1 MKAYVLK
8 GPGVLAAEEREIP
21 QPGPT
26 EVLIRVTNVGI
37 CGSDIHLYKGTYNG
51 PQNYPHSV
59 RTRVVRD
66 CGENRGKGGKGE
78 ARGQGDRGLFPVLRA
93 LRQLQRRSKS
103 VPYH

>member
-51 PQNYPHSV
+51 RRITPFCSDTSGPGLW
-59 RTRVVRD
+59 RKP
-66 CGENRGKGGKGE
+66 GK
-78 ARGQGDRGLFPVLRA
+78 RW
-93 LRQLQRRSKS
+93 QR
-103 VPYH
+103 